1 MKLPWRRRHRVRV
14 DVDPVQ
20 LIALRFL
27 LRFGPALPDTLF
39 AEVFETRATPR
50 EMFDAAIASL
60 VAAGLAEHRFD
71 PADATTALVLT
82 PLGQRLKGKLPAESC
97 STIAVYL

>member
-1 MKLPWRRRHRVRV
+1 MRLPWRRQPRVRV

-20 LIALRFL
+20 LIALHFL
-27 LRFGPALPDTLF
+27 LRFGSALPDTLF

-50 EMFDAAIASL
+50 EMFDAAMAAL
-60 VAAGLAEHRFD
+60 VANGLAEYRFD

-82 PLGQRLKGKLPAESC
+82 ALGQRLKGKLPAESR
-97 STIAVYL
+97 STLALYL